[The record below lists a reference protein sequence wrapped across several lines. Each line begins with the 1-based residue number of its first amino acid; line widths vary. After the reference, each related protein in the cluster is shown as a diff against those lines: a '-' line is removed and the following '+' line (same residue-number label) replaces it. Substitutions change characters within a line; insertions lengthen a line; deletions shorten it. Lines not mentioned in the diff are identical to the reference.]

1 MILLVSKTKNFIFSS
16 IQSQLEQLHHEI
28 VQVGYNLEEIKKYID
43 KMHLLLINGEQA
55 EIDGVVYLKDAAI
68 ERNVPIFV
76 IGDVNELAQVSGVV
90 SEQYIA
96 KKFLRPVN
104 VRDIVECVDQ
114 FLRMDEVKF
123 KKKILVVDDSGA
135 MLRSVKSWLEGK
147 YQVIL
152 ANSGTMAIK
161 YLAMDHP
168 DLILL
173 DYEMPVCDGRQV
185 LEMIRSESEFASVP
199 VFFLTGKNDRES
211 VLSVSP
217 LKPEGYLLKT
227 MEPERIVQII
237 DEFFQKQKG
246 SLL

>member
-90 SEQYIA
+90 SEQYIV

-104 VRDIVECVDQ
+104 VRDIVECVDR
-114 FLRMDEVKF
+114 FLGMDEVKF